1 MNIVKILKFL
11 GTALAGVGLVGCS
24 SITNLSP
31 EKFPQNPSGIYT
43 LSMRTHINDGGIVKG
58 SVKPYVVIDEQTLP
72 MREISSRPSDR
83 MFEFDYSMPKG
94 RKDAKYYF
102 VVEYKSDTGAG
113 GIVTRSFQSDNVYTL
128 KVADRYIMNM
138 QFDRGHIG
146 AVVPVVGRGF
156 NSQDKIKFG
165 SVYATVESVTRDT
178 INFVVPPLPAEKT
191 YDVELVSASGKTW
204 IGAFRIDRSV
214 LEVSPSQIE
223 INTGDVVNVI
233 FNIGFKA
240 GERGYAIDV
249 KTNIPSSVM
258 MGEVFVKP
266 GQDSVVVPLKGV
278 ADAKGKLFI
287 QARGFDEAVV
297 PISITPVQV
306 QAEPVD
312 ATTAE
317 QVKEQ
322 VNEVASNE
330 PAETKENQPE
340 VNAEVNQLPV
350 DEK

>member
-1 MNIVKILKFL
+1 MNIVKIFKFL
-11 GTALAGVGLVGCS
+11 GGAFAGLIVAGCS

-43 LSMRTHINDGGIVKG
+43 LSMRAHINDGGVVKG
-58 SVKPYVVIDEQTLP
+58 SVKPFVVIDEQTLP
-72 MREISSRPSDR
+72 MREISSRPGDR
-83 MFEFDYSMPKG
+83 MYEFDYNMPKG
-94 RKDAKYYF
+94 RKEAKYYYIL
-102 VVEYKSDTGAG
+102 EYKSDTGAG

-165 SVYATVESVTRDT
+165 PVFATVESVTRDT
-178 INFVVPPLPAEKT
+178 ISFVVPPLESDKT
-191 YDVELVSASGKTW
+191 YDVELVSASGKSW
-204 IGAFRIDRSV
+204 IGAFRIDRSE
-214 LEVSPSQIE
+214 LEVSPVQID
-223 INTGDVVNVI
+223 INTGDIVNVI

-240 GERGYAIDV
+240 GEKGYYIDV
-249 KTNIPSSVM
+249 KTNIPSAVM

-266 GQDSVVVPLKGV
+266 GHDSVVVPLKGV

-287 QARGFDEAVV
+287 RARGFAEKVV
-297 PISITPVQV
+297 PVSISPAQIK
-306 QAEPVD
+306 AEPVD
-312 ATTAE
+312 SATAE

-322 VNEVASNE
+322 VNEID
-330 PAETKENQPE
+330 
-340 VNAEVNQLPV
+340 V
-350 DEK
+350 DAK